1 VSSTRDRQ
9 RKLARAK
16 VERQMAR
23 RAAKA
28 RQRRQLAAGVSAAVV
43 LLLVVLGTTWALGG
57 FDSKPKKKTNAAA
70 ATCTWTPADTAANK
84 DLKDVGTPPTSGEQR
99 SGAKTMTITTNQGV
113 ITAQLD
119 ATKAPCTVAS
129 MSYLAGRQFFNNT
142 NCHRLTTQGIFVLQ
156 CGDPSGTGKGGPG
169 YTFNTE
175 YTPAAPAPSPSAS
188 AAPTATYPAGTL
200 AMANTGQPNS
210 TGSQF
215 FIVYK
220 DSPLPPSYTAFGTVT
235 QGLDA
240 VRKVA
245 AAGAV
250 DAKGKP
256 TGDGSPRTKVVIQSV
271 AVGGTAQAP
280 ASPAVSPSAGAKS

>member
-1 VSSTRDRQ
+1 MSSTRDRQ

-28 RQRRQLAAGVSAAVV
+28 RRRRQLTAGVSAGVV
-43 LLLVVLGTTWALGG
+43 LLLVVLGTVWALGG
-57 FDSKPKKKTNAAA
+57 FSSKPKKKTSAT
-70 ATCTWTPADTAANK
+70 ATCAWTPANTSANK

-99 SGAKTMTITTNQGV
+99 SGTKTMTITTNQGV

-119 ATKAPCTVAS
+119 ATKAPCTVSS

-142 NCHRLTTQGIFVLQ
+142 TCHRLTTSGLYVLQ

-169 YTFNTE
+169 YTFGTE
-175 YTPAAPAPSPSAS
+175 YVPAAPAASPPAS
-188 AAPTATYPAGTL
+188 AASTVTYPAGTL

-240 VRKVA
+240 VNKVA

-256 TGDGSPRTKVVIQSV
+256 AGDGSPKTKVVIQSV
-271 AVGGTAQAP
+271 AVGGAAQAP
-280 ASPAVSPSAGAKS
+280 ASPAVSPSAGSNS